1 MASMR
6 GDDHVGTQELLTTVQ
21 VGEMLPMPPDS
32 IVRKIRRGQI
42 PAVKVG
48 KQWLIRKETLEV
60 MLQPSA
66 PQGA

>member
-6 GDDHVGTQELLTTVQ
+6 GDDHVGTQELLTTAQ
-21 VGEMLPMPPDS
+21 VGEMLPMLPDS

-48 KQWLIRKETLEV
+48 KQWLIRKETLEM